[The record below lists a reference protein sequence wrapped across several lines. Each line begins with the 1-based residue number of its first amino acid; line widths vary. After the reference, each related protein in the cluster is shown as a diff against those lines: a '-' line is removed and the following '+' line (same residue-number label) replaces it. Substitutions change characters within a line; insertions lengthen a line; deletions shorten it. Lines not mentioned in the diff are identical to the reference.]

1 MSLDIKSKVSRFITK
16 SLDLRW
22 PEDIVDFDSQCF
34 CVKGIKPLV
43 HVQDEIET
51 TFVWSWSVKDYL
63 IEELVGINSTV
74 TKQMIENE
82 INKYTCLVLCADIAN
97 GLKHDKLMKSR
108 SGHFAKLSI
117 IQTATINKDT
127 VSTIHELGGNYYI
140 TPKSGNCVQVKASIV
155 SCNGVFLLDAF
166 ECLRDSL
173 IAWDEIHN
181 KFASA

>member
-82 INKYTCLVLCADIAN
+82 INNYTCLVLCADIAN

-140 TPKSGNCVQVKASIV
+140 TPKSGNCVQVKAREGANKRGNS
-155 SCNGVFLLDAF
+155 SRLTQSFHFFLF
-166 ECLRDSL
+166 EPFFLP
-173 IAWDEIHN
+173 
-181 KFASA
+181 